1 MVLRT
6 KAERFNP
13 KYSNQLPRQSFKT
26 TGQGNAKSVQ
36 SYNMCF
42 RQQLNELIYAI
53 RNRHLKPVSRS
64 IAIEEEI
71 IDTIKTCIMNLKED
85 IGQYVIPSQPDS
97 LVKAQYL
104 TSEMELY
111 HNQKPEAGR
120 PEILL
125 VSRIPNEVEGRIS

>member
-1 MVLRT
+1 
-6 KAERFNP
+6 
-13 KYSNQLPRQSFKT
+13 
-26 TGQGNAKSVQ
+26 
-36 SYNMCF
+36 
-42 RQQLNELIYAI
+42 
-53 RNRHLKPVSRS
+53 
-64 IAIEEEI
+64 
-71 IDTIKTCIMNLKED
+71 MNLKED